1 MLHNDICNAQP
12 KFESQLFSNMQGTEL
27 MFLCYTVYFNGFAM
41 YLFTKILVKVLFQA
55 IDILVFFTSNFI

>member
-1 MLHNDICNAQP
+1 MIFVILNLNL
-12 KFESQLFSNMQGTEL
+12 KVSNMQGTEL
-27 MFLCYTVYFNGFAM
+27 MFLCYTVYLYGFAM